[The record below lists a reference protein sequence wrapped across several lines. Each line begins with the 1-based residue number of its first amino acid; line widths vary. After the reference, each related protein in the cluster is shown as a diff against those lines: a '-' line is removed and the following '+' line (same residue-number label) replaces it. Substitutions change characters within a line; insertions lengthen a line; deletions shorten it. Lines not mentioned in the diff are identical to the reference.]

1 MPQALQRVD
10 RSAPPVSRL
19 ARFRS
24 WMRSMTLGP
33 FSLKDPAL
41 IKYFGAGRA
50 TASGIYVNDLMAF
63 TFSAVYRA
71 VDGISSDVAKVPL
84 NHRKWRTD
92 GGSDLYDNSNI
103 AELLKVRANPDMS
116 AFTFR
121 QTLTAHALT
130 SHGGYAEIER
140 DGTGRPIALWPIPP
154 DRIRPFVEK
163 TDLSNG
169 NYRTRLRYRVDGQ
182 DILEAQDVIHLRGL
196 SHDGYCAYPVID
208 QARQA
213 IGLALAAEQFGAT
226 FFGNGTVFGGVMSTD
241 QTVGPDQEKLLRDSI
256 EKYHQS
262 ADKAH
267 KLLFAAGGWKYTRTG
282 IAPNE
287 AQMDELR
294 DKQVEEVARFFDY
307 PLHKLKLAK
316 PGAVSYAS
324 AEMSD
329 TDYYKGLMKWFVNWE
344 QELQWK
350 LITKSE
356 RYLQFIKH
364 NTNAF
369 MRGDTA
375 ARSSFY
381 QTMLDRG
388 VFCADDVLELEDM
401 NPQPNGQGKLY
412 LVQAAQ
418 VPKDRLNEIVDA
430 QIASRQAAAHPP
442 APAPAPADPAPA
454 RDDKALVML
463 ETRLQDAEAALR
475 VAQDE
480 ARQAREAFAAAEA
493 TGVAKAGELERLAA
507 TGAER
512 DALSLQLSAT
522 VDSLR
527 GELDTARA
535 RVEAEQTARQSA
547 EAAAADSERAMQAA
561 EAAAVAATEAE
572 RAAGE
577 QAREAQERA
586 LAAERLADELRVQ
599 MARVEAD
606 TSASTAEAKA
616 ARDLADAAATEARR
630 MVVDL
635 EAEREAAH
643 LRTGSTEAALQAARL
658 ELAEAER
665 LLAEARQQQH
675 VANMAKI
682 DADTSRQAEADART
696 AAQAQL
702 SQLEQQLAE
711 ARATTVTQAHDLD
724 VLMAREQELQSHV
737 TDARAQLTT
746 ITGALDATRG
756 AHEGSAAALAAAVAA
771 LERDRADAAT
781 QIAEHRTALE
791 QAQLR
796 LVAME
801 QEIRSVR
808 QADADS
814 ITTLITAHKDLVS
827 DVMRRMVERE
837 TDHARRAQRTPEK
850 LAAWIETFYEGH
862 DELMRAALLP
872 AIRVHL
878 AFIRST
884 DDPVETT
891 RRLVAQ
897 HVQQSQVQLR
907 QVVAGDAE
915 PFAASVSALLYR
927 WDRERSTVIADAL
940 MAKELDYARSL

>member
-10 RSAPPVSRL
+10 RSSPSRL

-163 TDLSNG
+163 TDLANG
-169 NYRTRLRYRVDGQ
+169 NYRTRLRYKVDGQ
-182 DILEAQDVIHLRGL
+182 DILDASDVIHLRGL
-196 SHDGYCAYPVID
+196 SGDGYCAYPVID

-241 QTVGPDQEKLLRDSI
+241 QTVGPEQEKLLRDSI

-307 PLHKLKLAK
+307 PLYKLKLAK

-329 TDYYKGLMKWFVNWE
+329 TDYYKSLMKWFVNWE

-369 MRGDTA
+369 LRGDTA
-375 ARSSFY
+375 ARGAFY
-381 QTMLDRG
+381 QMMLNAG

-430 QIASRQAAAHPP
+430 QIASREAQAHPP
-442 APAPAPADPAPA
+442 APAPVPDPAPA
-454 RDDKALVML
+454 RDDKAIALL
-463 ETRLQDAEAALR
+463 ESRLQEAEAALR
-475 VAQDE
+475 TAQDE
-480 ARQAREAFAAAEA
+480 SRQAREAFAAAEA
-493 TGVAKAGELERLAA
+493 TGLAKVDELERLAA
-507 TGAER
+507 AGTER
-512 DALSLQLSAT
+512 DALSLNLSAT
-522 VDSLR
+522 VGALR
-527 GELDTARA
+527 TELEAARA
-535 RVEAEQTARQSA
+535 RAEAEQTARVSA
-547 EAAAADSERAMQAA
+547 EAAAAECERARQAA
-561 EAAAVAATEAE
+561 EAEAIETRRIADARVGENHVALAAKDAAEAALESARVERDEALRVIDEARGEQQLAE
-572 RAAGE
+572 RA
-577 QAREAQERA
+577 RS
-586 LAAERLADELRVQ
+586 V
-599 MARVEAD
+599 
-606 TSASTAEAKA
+606 
-616 ARDLADAAATEARR
+616 ADA
-630 MVVDL
+630 D
-635 EAEREAAH
+635 
-643 LRTGSTEAALQAARL
+643 
-658 ELAEAER
+658 
-665 LLAEARQQQH
+665 
-675 VANMAKI
+675 
-682 DADTSRQAEADART
+682 RQAEADART

-702 SQLEQQLAE
+702 SQLEQQLAD
-711 ARATTVTQAHDLD
+711 ARATTATQAHDLD
-724 VLMAREQELQSHV
+724 VLTAREQELQNHV
-737 TDARAQLTT
+737 TDARAQLAT

-756 AHEGSAAALAAAVAA
+756 AHEGSAAALAAAVEA

-781 QIAEHRTALE
+781 QIAAHQTAVE

-878 AFIRST
+878 AFVRST

-927 WDRERSTVIADAL
+927 WDRERSSVIADAL

>member
-10 RSAPPVSRL
+10 RSSPSRL

-84 NHRKWRTD
+84 NHRKWRTG

-140 DGTGRPIALWPIPP
+140 DGTGRPVALWPIPP

-163 TDLSNG
+163 TDLANG
-169 NYRTRLRYRVDGQ
+169 NYRTRLRYKVDGQ
-182 DILEAQDVIHLRGL
+182 DILDAADVIHLRGL

-241 QTVGPDQEKLLRDSI
+241 QTVGPEQEKLLRDSI

-307 PLHKLKLAK
+307 PLYKLKLSK

-329 TDYYKGLMKWFVNWE
+329 TDYYKSLMKWFVNWE

-369 MRGDTA
+369 LRGDTA
-375 ARSSFY
+375 ARGTFY
-381 QTMLDRG
+381 QMMLTSG

-412 LVQAAQ
+412 LVQVAQ

-430 QIASRQAAAHPP
+430 QIASKEAAAHPP
-442 APAPAPADPAPA
+442 APAPAPDPAPA
-454 RDDKALVML
+454 RDDKAIGLL
-463 ETRLQDAEAALR
+463 ESRLLEAEAALH

-480 ARQAREAFAAAEA
+480 ARKAREAFAAAEA
-493 TGVAKAGELERLAA
+493 TGIAKADELERLAA
-507 TGAER
+507 TGAARDAISLQLAGTVDAVRAER
-512 DALSLQLSAT
+512 DAAL
-522 VDSLR
+522 
-527 GELDTARA
+527 A
-535 RVEAEQTARQSA
+535 RVETEQAARASAEAEAAECERSMQTA
-547 EAAAADSERAMQAA
+547 EAAARIAA
-561 EAAAVAATEAE
+561 EAEQQAM
-572 RAAGE
+572 E
-577 QAREAQERA
+577 QAIAAQERA
-586 LAAERLADELRVQ
+586 LAAERFADELRVQ
-599 MARVEAD
+599 MARVEAE
-606 TSASTAEAKA
+606 TSASTAEAIA
-616 ARDLADAAATEARR
+616 AREHAEVSARDARR
-630 MVVDL
+630 AVVDS

-643 LRTGSTEAALQAARL
+643 QATGAAESALKAARF

-665 LLAEARQQQH
+665 LLAEVRQQH
-675 VANMAKI
+675 AIAADAFVAAE
-682 DADTSRQAEADART
+682 ASRQAEADART
-696 AAQAQL
+696 AAQTQL
-702 SQLEQQLAE
+702 TQLEQQLAD
-711 ARATTVTQAHDLD
+711 ARATTA
-724 VLMAREQELQSHV
+724 S
-737 TDARAQLTT
+737 
-746 ITGALDATRG
+746 
-756 AHEGSAAALAAAVAA
+756 
-771 LERDRADAAT
+771 
-781 QIAEHRTALE
+781 QIAELSASSTAAHERMVTMEEELRT
-791 QAQLR
+791 
-796 LVAME
+796 VKH
-801 QEIRSVR
+801 
-808 QADADS
+808 ADAGS
-814 ITTLITAHKDLVS
+814 ITALITAHRDLVS

-850 LAAWIETFYEGH
+850 LSAWIETFYEGH

>member
-1 MPQALQRVD
+1 
-10 RSAPPVSRL
+10 
-19 ARFRS
+19 
-24 WMRSMTLGP
+24 MTLGP

-84 NHRKWRTD
+84 NHRKWRTG

-140 DGTGRPIALWPIPP
+140 DGTGRPVALWPIPP

-163 TDLSNG
+163 TDLANG
-169 NYRTRLRYRVDGQ
+169 NYRTRLRYKVDGQ
-182 DILEAQDVIHLRGL
+182 DILDAADVIHLRGL

-241 QTVGPDQEKLLRDSI
+241 QTVGPEQEKLLRDSI

-307 PLHKLKLAK
+307 PLYKLKLSK

-329 TDYYKGLMKWFVNWE
+329 TDYYKSLMKWFVNWE

-369 MRGDTA
+369 LRGDTA
-375 ARSSFY
+375 ARGTFY
-381 QTMLDRG
+381 QMMLTSG

-412 LVQAAQ
+412 LVQVAQ

-430 QIASRQAAAHPP
+430 QIASKEAAAHPP
-442 APAPAPADPAPA
+442 APAPAPDPAPA
-454 RDDKALVML
+454 RDDKAIGLL
-463 ETRLQDAEAALR
+463 ESRLLEAEAALH

-480 ARQAREAFAAAEA
+480 ARKAREAFAAAEA
-493 TGVAKAGELERLAA
+493 TGIAKADELERLAA
-507 TGAER
+507 TGAARDAISLQLAGTVDAVRAER
-512 DALSLQLSAT
+512 DAAL
-522 VDSLR
+522 
-527 GELDTARA
+527 A
-535 RVEAEQTARQSA
+535 RVETEQAARASAEAEAAECERSMQTA
-547 EAAAADSERAMQAA
+547 EAAARIAA
-561 EAAAVAATEAE
+561 EAEQQAM
-572 RAAGE
+572 E
-577 QAREAQERA
+577 QAIAAQERA
-586 LAAERLADELRVQ
+586 LAAERFADELRVQ
-599 MARVEAD
+599 MARVEAE
-606 TSASTAEAKA
+606 TSASTAEAIA
-616 ARDLADAAATEARR
+616 AREHAEVSARDARR
-630 MVVDL
+630 AVVDS

-643 LRTGSTEAALQAARL
+643 QATGAAESALKAARF

-665 LLAEARQQQH
+665 LLAEVRQQH
-675 VANMAKI
+675 AIAADAFVAAE
-682 DADTSRQAEADART
+682 ASRQAEADART
-696 AAQAQL
+696 AAQTQL
-702 SQLEQQLAE
+702 TQLEQQLAD
-711 ARATTVTQAHDLD
+711 ARATTA
-724 VLMAREQELQSHV
+724 S
-737 TDARAQLTT
+737 
-746 ITGALDATRG
+746 
-756 AHEGSAAALAAAVAA
+756 
-771 LERDRADAAT
+771 
-781 QIAEHRTALE
+781 QIAELSASSTAAHERMVTMEEELRT
-791 QAQLR
+791 
-796 LVAME
+796 VKH
-801 QEIRSVR
+801 
-808 QADADS
+808 ADAGS
-814 ITTLITAHKDLVS
+814 ITALITAHRDLVS

-850 LAAWIETFYEGH
+850 LSAWIETFYEGH